1 MMVGAWE
8 VDFLLLDRKI
18 HIWLSIHDAVDDHTK
33 KVQLTFMMTMMMS
46 VIPTKLLCVNMRSM
60 RPSAKG
66 VVPSPSVYI
75 SVTTCNQP
83 VHSVLCSGHL
93 GSVLFRCLSA
103 NFSALVTYWL
113 TTVFATCWVKSVG
126 TNVESLWMVV
136 VHTSMRCILDHGR
149 GKVCEWGRG
158 NGAYWIDGVEE
169 AHRQMVPHQ
178 GNLNRHLPSSSWL
191 GFTAAAILSVFDWWS
206 YSGRSTLHNSCN
218 C

>member
-1 MMVGAWE
+1 M
-8 VDFLLLDRKI
+8 
-18 HIWLSIHDAVDDHTK
+18 SIHDAVDDHTK

-83 VHSVLCSGHL
+83 VHSVLCSGQFCTL
-93 GSVLFRCLSA
+93 SLLVSKLFCTCHILIDHCLCNMLSQKCRDQCRVI
-103 NFSALVTYWL
+103 L
-113 TTVFATCWVKSVG
+113 WV
-126 TNVESLWMVV
+126 VV

-178 GNLNRHLPSSSWL
+178 GNLNRHLPSSSSM
-191 GFTAAAILSVFDWWS
+191 GFTTAAILSVFDW
-206 YSGRSTLHNSCN
+206 
-218 C
+218 